1 MWHCEN
7 CGRDF
12 ANRNQA
18 HSCGKYSLD
27 EHFAGKSPAVR
38 ELFDEVVK
46 EIESISPR
54 NHVHAFRLSD
64 RSDID
69 GEFRGWLAE
78 AYLVGE
84 QRHLGRT
91 RQGDA
96 R

>member
-1 MWHCEN
+1 MWHCEK

-46 EIESISPR
+46 AIES
-54 NHVHAFRLSD
+54 
-64 RSDID
+64 
-69 GEFRGWLAE
+69 
-78 AYLVGE
+78 VGPV
-84 QRHLGRT
+84 GRPK
-91 RQGDA
+91 RY
-96 R
+96 